1 MSAATLV
8 RELTGAATAT
18 SQSRVAFDRA
28 SVRTFDSDGHL
39 HVSETNI
46 SKATVNP
53 YYGREIPGNRELG
66 LDANKTYR
74 MLRDPAELAKSAA
87 TFDGKPLLFH
97 HLPLHSNDH
106 AFDFVVGSIGDAR
119 FEPPYLKA
127 KLHVWPKMAIDAI
140 NSAEKKEL
148 SCGYKYTAD
157 MTPGV
162 YDGMPYDGIM
172 RDIVGNHVALVKEG
186 RAGPDVVVG
195 DSKLETFKM
204 PQALSR
210 KAAVAQGALIAYLY
224 PKLAADEQIDLVPA
238 LTNVTATNYV
248 EKKPEIIAAVQEAVK
263 GKLVQ
268 DASVDDVVQ
277 LLDKLDTVLP
287 ADPSKSDPNATTKDA
302 DPKGEDP
309 EDPNET
315 PEERKKRLAALAA
328 KNLGGTSDK
337 GKKAMDGMVTAEE
350 MGKSIQV
357 AVDEALKT
365 AATNSIK
372 LANDIREAERFVR
385 PYVGELAMSFDS
397 AESVYKQALIVK
409 GKDAKEIEGIHPS
422 AYKHILA
429 AMPTAD
435 AAARQTSQRPAQA
448 ADSAANDDFF
458 ARYPGAKNIQVA
470 G

>member
-1 MSAATLV
+1 
-8 RELTGAATAT
+8 
-18 SQSRVAFDRA
+18 
-28 SVRTFDSDGHL
+28 L

-53 YYGREIPGNRELG
+53 YYGREIPGYRELG

-74 MLRDPAELAKSAA
+74 MLRAPDELAKAA
-87 TFDGKPLLFH
+87 NTFDGKPLLFH
-97 HLPLHSNDH
+97 HLPLHSSDH

-148 SCGYKYTAD
+148 SCGYKYTPD

-162 YDGMPYDGIM
+162 YDGMPFDGVM

-210 KAAVAQGALIAYLY
+210 KAAVAQGALIAYLF

-238 LTNVTATNYV
+238 LADVTATNYV

-287 ADPSKSDPNATTKDA
+287 ADPSKSDPSATAKDA
-302 DPKGEDP
+302 DPKSD
-309 EDPNET
+309 DDDDDNET
-315 PEERKKRLAALAA
+315 PEERKKRLAELAL
-328 KNLGGTSDK
+328 KNKGGVVPDK
-337 GKKAMDGMVTAEE
+337 GKKAMDGMVTAED
-350 MGKSIQV
+350 MGKSIQL

-365 AATNSIK
+365 AAANSIK

-409 GKDAKEIEGIHPS
+409 GKDAKEIDGIHPS

-435 AAARQTSQRPAQA
+435 AAARQTAQRPPQA
-448 ADSAANDDFF
+448 ADSANDDFF
-458 ARYPGAKNIQVA
+458 TRYPLAKNIHVA

>member
-1 MSAATLV
+1 
-8 RELTGAATAT
+8 
-18 SQSRVAFDRA
+18 
-28 SVRTFDSDGHL
+28 
-39 HVSETNI
+39 
-46 SKATVNP
+46 
-53 YYGREIPGNRELG
+53 
-66 LDANKTYR
+66 
-74 MLRDPAELAKSAA
+74 
-87 TFDGKPLLFH
+87 
-97 HLPLHSNDH
+97 
-106 AFDFVVGSIGDAR
+106 
-119 FEPPYLKA
+119 
-127 KLHVWPKMAIDAI
+127 
-140 NSAEKKEL
+140 
-148 SCGYKYTAD
+148 
-157 MTPGV
+157 
-162 YDGMPYDGIM
+162 
-172 RDIVGNHVALVKEG
+172 
-186 RAGPDVVVG
+186 
-195 DSKLETFKM
+195 
-204 PQALSR
+204 
-210 KAAVAQGALIAYLY
+210 
-224 PKLAADEQIDLVPA
+224 VPA